1 MFEKLWFALMIQDRN
16 LMRLEFTRKWVK
28 SGRFMHDVLVPSGCQ
43 GELRLRLTVCRGR
56 PENAYPHAAPKAP
69 PPSSWSF
76 KFDYKAT
83 HLPKP
88 KPRKYYSAHHVPYQS
103 EPDHLPQAPQSPASF
118 GTTTST
124 PKKKIMDGDGAA
136 AETVEQMQARHRKE
150 AKDLQGRVTSK
161 KKNATKKT
169 RKGVNDEC
177 AEMERKMKERQAEE
191 LEALVGDGGQND
203 DNNTPE
209 DDDEEDGQKETAQSE
224 LAAKMRAMG
233 VSELA
238 AKPPQQPS
246 KPPDESSSGN
256 NGAAVGGGAGAGKKR
271 NRQKER
277 LARRA
282 AEQEAAAE
290 AAEQEAAGMTDH
302 RGVERERMG
311 AEFARHGLEEHEIR
325 PDGHCLFSAVADQLG
340 QAGVPVVP
348 SGVEAGEGEQPGYK
362 TVRRAAAGYIEAHG
376 DDFAGFLEEDLGSY
390 VRKIRDT
397 AEWGGQLELLALASV
412 YGVEVCVVQDGRTE
426 VIQPNGGGEV
436 KDGEERKKIWLAYY
450 RHGYGLGEH
459 YNSLRRKA

>member
-1 MFEKLWFALMIQDRN
+1 
-16 LMRLEFTRKWVK
+16 
-28 SGRFMHDVLVPSGCQ
+28 
-43 GELRLRLTVCRGR
+43 
-56 PENAYPHAAPKAP
+56 
-69 PPSSWSF
+69 
-76 KFDYKAT
+76 
-83 HLPKP
+83 
-88 KPRKYYSAHHVPYQS
+88 
-103 EPDHLPQAPQSPASF
+103 
-118 GTTTST
+118 
-124 PKKKIMDGDGAA
+124 MDGDGGAG

-177 AEMERKMKERQAEE
+177 AELERQMKERQAEE
-191 LEALVGDGGQND
+191 LASLTGGGKDGDDTQND
-203 DNNTPE
+203 DEEEQGARE
-209 DDDEEDGQKETAQSE
+209 DTTQGE
-224 LAAKMRAMG
+224 LSAKMRAMG
-233 VSELA
+233 VSDLA

-246 KPPDESSSGN
+246 KPPDES
-256 NGAAVGGGAGAGKKR
+256 NGAAETQAAGGAGAGAGKKR

-302 RGVERERMG
+302 RGVERERMA

-340 QAGVPVVP
+340 QAGVPLAPDGPAV
-348 SGVEAGEGEQPGYK
+348 GGGEGGEGPEPGYK
-362 TVRRAAAGYIEAHG
+362 TVRRAAAGYIEARG
-376 DDFAGFLEEDLGSY
+376 DEFAGFLEEDLGSY

-426 VIQPNGGGEV
+426 VISPSGGGEAQE
-436 KDGEERKKIWLAYY
+436 GEERKKIWLAYY

-459 YNSLRRKA
+459 YNSLRKKA